1 MTTFKIT
8 NQEEK
13 DECLMWISD
22 LYKDV
27 NGFRTRCYNW
37 DAFSFQELTDFVN
50 DLFEQADKEREYE
63 EKQAQIAEVKFNKK
77 IQEVI
82 DLGAGNRETALR
94 WMLQGDMGDD
104 ESLDLYAV
112 EYFTMM
118 RGIDST
124 ETGRNV
130 EKELITIANENPE
143 FFGMAA

>member
-1 MTTFKIT
+1 MENFKIT
-8 NQEEK
+8 TEAEK

-27 NGFRTRCYNW
+27 HGFRPRGYNW

-50 DLFEQADKEREYE
+50 DLSDQADAEMERERRD
-63 EKQAQIAEVKFNKK
+63 AEDAAEFFNKRV
-77 IQEVI
+77 QEVI
-82 DLGAGNRETALR
+82 DLGAEDRETALR

-104 ESLDLYAV
+104 KELDLYAV

-118 RGIDST
+118 RGIDTT

-130 EKELITIANENPE
+130 EKELITIANENPT
-143 FFGMAA
+143 FFGIAA